1 VDRAGR
7 IDHPELGLVRYSV
20 TPISDHPDSQVEATI
35 GLMRQYATEDATT
48 VQIQQDAIN
57 AINTSFGLS
66 PAEAVFWWV
75 KRHIRFVYDEH
86 TTGMFQAQVNSPVVE
101 ALIRPVDMSALI
113 RRGRG
118 QGDCDDFAMYTA
130 SLLAAVNIPSS
141 FVTVAADPGSSNFS
155 HVYVAAYTDRG
166 RMALDTSH
174 GPAPGW
180 EYDNAN
186 RVQEWPVN
194 QHAPRMLTAVL
205 MLLALW
211 NVFRM
216 ITRGKGSLER
226 MENELCR
233 FQ

>member
-1 VDRAGR
+1 MDRAGTVN
-7 IDHPELGLVRYSV
+7 HPELGLVRYSV
-20 TPISDHPDSQVEATI
+20 TPVSDHPDGQVEATI

-48 VQIQQDAIN
+48 AQVQRDAIQAVN
-57 AINTSFGLS
+57 ASPGLS

-75 KRHIRFVYDEH
+75 KSNVRFVYDEH
-86 TTGMFQAQVNSPVVE
+86 TTGMFQAQVTSPVVE
-101 ALIRPVDMSALI
+101 ALIRPVDMSALV
-113 RRGRG
+113 RQGRA

-166 RMALDTSH
+166 RVALDTSH

-180 EYDNAN
+180 EYDSAN

-194 QHAPRMLTAVL
+194 QHAPKLLTAFLIVL
-205 MLLALW
+205 TLW
-211 NVFRM
+211 HLFKNM
-216 ITRGKGSLER
+216 ADGKISLKR
-226 MENELCR
+226 MESELCK